1 MALTAPTPSRSRLS
15 NKVYGSP
22 TCLGLTDN
30 DLLDL
35 TPADSGYGSSFVTPK
50 RLIMQLDS
58 PLYSHKY
65 GRFPYWDGNGSPDN
79 PSTSS
84 NDTDSDDGKVFND
97 DGDVFTDTKTDTF
110 GDVITA
116 APAKDM
122 GPPPKKRLRSA
133 TLPHRGPLSGR
144 PTLPTSFYSE
154 GSLRSTKAGSGVR
167 ARRLKDHSLRIPDRF
182 IPLRDSIVPISDM
195 FRVTK
200 PAAKLSSAEKLRRDR
215 TATPDPFV
223 FRRPLVSPMAP
234 GHRLHTR
241 SDTRA
246 VRNGGSCQDRHPSAF
261 VSS

>member
-1 MALTAPTPSRSRLS
+1 MALSAPTPSRSRLS
-15 NKVYGSP
+15 NQVYGSP
-22 TCLGLTDN
+22 TCLGLTDD

-50 RLIMQLDS
+50 RLTTQLDS
-58 PLYSHKY
+58 PLYSPLPKY

-97 DGDVFTDTKTDTF
+97 DGDVFTDTF
-110 GDVITA
+110 GDVFTA
-116 APAKDM
+116 TPAKDK
-122 GPPPKKRLRSA
+122 GAPPKKRLRSA
-133 TLPHRGPLSGR
+133 TMPQRGSLSRR

-200 PAAKLSSAEKLRRDR
+200 TANKLSSAEKLRRDR

-223 FRRPLVSPMAP
+223 FRRQLVSPMAP

-246 VRNGGSCQDRHPSAF
+246 VRNGGSCQDRHPCAF